1 MASLGNGFIHIN
13 KPLGHYLRFHD
24 SSGPFRRSDIMSI
37 VLFFDEETFEAKFLQ
52 NFFSG
57 GLDFQAGKF
66 SRDRQES
73 AVLIYNRLFIQRVS
87 QSDVEINSRVCRRD
101 GHYSCTEFLINSL
114 ILNDRSGDRAVYPL
128 KLDDLSVP
136 IHLVSCVLWMH
147 HHILIS
153 ELSFR
158 SGGSDDKR
166 SILQVIKFGLFF
178 SVH

>member
-57 GLDFQAGKF
+57 GLDFQASKF
-66 SRDRQES
+66 SSDRQEFTL
-73 AVLIYNRLFIQRVS
+73 LIYNHLFIQRVS

-101 GHYSCTEFLINSL
+101 GHYSSAKFLINSL
-114 ILNDRSGDRAVYPL
+114 VLDDSSGDGAIYPF

-136 IHLVSCVLWMH
+136 VHLVSCVLWMH

-153 ELSFR
+153 KLGLR
-158 SGGSDDKR
+158 SGGSDDER
-166 SILQVIKFGLFF
+166 SILQVIKFSLF
-178 SVH
+178 